1 MTQTYDGT
9 PRANRTVLADAA
21 GVARHAAAF
30 IIDEAARTSGRF
42 ALALSGGSTP
52 RLLYELLATP
62 EFRDKMPWE
71 RVHLFWGD
79 ERCVP
84 HDHADSNYRMTRE
97 AMLDH
102 LPIPPDNVHPILTDT
117 TPEDGAARY
126 DRTLR
131 TYYGR
136 ENLDAARPMFDVT
149 LLGLGEDGHTA
160 SLFPGSPTLGETF
173 AWASATDSPGGGPG
187 GTNVAQPRITLT
199 LPAIASTGTVL
210 FLAAGAGKRAILR
223 RVWQGDHDLPSAR
236 VRAMGRTLWA
246 IDRAAAG

>member
-9 PRANRTVLADAA
+9 PRANRTVLADAG

-30 IIDEAARTSGRF
+30 IVDEAAQTSGRF
-42 ALALSGGSTP
+42 ALSLSGGSTP

-62 EFRDKMPWE
+62 EFRDRVPWE

-102 LPIPPDNVHPILTDT
+102 LPIPPDNVHPIPTDT
-117 TPEDGAARY
+117 TPQDGAARY

-131 TYYGR
+131 TWYGR
-136 ENLDAARPMFDVT
+136 ENLDAARPLFDVT

-173 AWASATDSPGGGPG
+173 AWASATNSPG

-199 LPAIASTGTVL
+199 LPAIASSGTVL
-210 FLAAGAGKRAILR
+210 FLAAGAGKRAILQ

-236 VRAMGRTLWA
+236 VRATGRTLWA

>member
-9 PRANRTVLADAA
+9 PLANRIVLADAPA
-21 GVARHAAAF
+21 VARHAAELLV
-30 IIDEAARTSGRF
+30 DEAAQVSGRF

-52 RLLYELLATP
+52 KLLYELLAGP
-62 EFRDKMPWE
+62 EFRDRMPWP

-79 ERCVP
+79 ERCVA

-102 LPIPPDNVHPILTDT
+102 LPIPPENVHAIPTDT

-136 ENLDAARPMFDVT
+136 ESLDAARPLFDVT
-149 LLGLGEDGHTA
+149 LLGLGEDGHAA
-160 SLFPGSPTLGETF
+160 SLFPGSPALGETF
-173 AWASATDSPGGGPG
+173 AWASAVDSPGGA
-187 GTNVAQPRITLT
+187 NVAQPRITLT
-199 LPAIASTGTVL
+199 LPAIASSGTVL
-210 FLAAGAGKRAILR
+210 FLAAGAGKRAILQ
-223 RVWQGDHDLPSAR
+223 RVWQGDHALPSAR

-246 IDRAAAG
+246 VDRAAAG